1 MEASWSYRHP
11 PRVGRDK
18 LADVAAAPEAVRVI
32 AWKAQTRLSARYRA
46 RFVGF
51 DRTGAEQAC
60 LALKGRGQDCMV
72 LKAP

>member
-1 MEASWSYRHP
+1 MLSWAGDVLGAGAPATHIVETP
-11 PRVGRDK
+11 QGR
-18 LADVAAAPEAVRVI
+18 
-32 AWKAQTRLSARYRA
+32 RYRA

-72 LKAP
+72 LKAQ